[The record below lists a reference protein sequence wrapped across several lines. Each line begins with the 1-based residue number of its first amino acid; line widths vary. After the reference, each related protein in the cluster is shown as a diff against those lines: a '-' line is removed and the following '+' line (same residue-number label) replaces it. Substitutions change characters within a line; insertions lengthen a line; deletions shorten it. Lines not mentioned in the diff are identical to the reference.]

1 MINNEDNEDFAE
13 EIGAGGEETPAE
25 DNGTPAEDNG
35 ASGGDVPG
43 ELNYEPIIGSYEHDD
58 MFEQLIREARQRSE
72 EKARISAEKAAAE
85 DEEIFIA
92 GDGET
97 DEEDFAED
105 DEPQD
110 EGAPEIMVSE
120 TPAKKQGRGLAQR
133 IKDSEVLKP
142 EVIKDMFFGS
152 ERGDGEHDI
161 KFTPDGEASEVS
173 DEDDIE
179 DPVALDRRTRKRKLA
194 DPNKEKVIFSIEYM
208 LTPDQ
213 ALDGY
218 MLFYNEFVKKKNI
231 KLTLILGVLA
241 LVFLFSVIV
250 SPKGYINYMLLLITL
265 SIIALRWL
273 NSSGAKRDAVMS
285 AEEVKNDSYRL
296 DFYNSR
302 ILLKASEFTGD
313 KIYTYPPVMIRF
325 EDIDLKVLDY
335 EEIYVL
341 IFKKSYVYTVPKS
354 AMTEEQNRVFGG
366 LLESI
371 LGDDYCEFY
380 SRVRVAEEKAER
392 RRQKRMTNQATAE
405 DNGGEE
411 QEDFAEFDG
420 GDDDFEDE

>member
-1 MINNEDNEDFAE
+1 
-13 EIGAGGEETPAE
+13 
-25 DNGTPAEDNG
+25 
-35 ASGGDVPG
+35 
-43 ELNYEPIIGSYEHDD
+43 
-58 MFEQLIREARQRSE
+58 
-72 EKARISAEKAAAE
+72 
-85 DEEIFIA
+85 
-92 GDGET
+92 
-97 DEEDFAED
+97 
-105 DEPQD
+105 
-110 EGAPEIMVSE
+110 
-120 TPAKKQGRGLAQR
+120 
-133 IKDSEVLKP
+133 
-142 EVIKDMFFGS
+142 
-152 ERGDGEHDI
+152 
-161 KFTPDGEASEVS
+161 
-173 DEDDIE
+173 
-179 DPVALDRRTRKRKLA
+179 
-194 DPNKEKVIFSIEYM
+194 
-208 LTPDQ
+208 
-213 ALDGY
+213 
-218 MLFYNEFVKKKNI
+218 
-231 KLTLILGVLA
+231 
-241 LVFLFSVIV
+241 
-250 SPKGYINYMLLLITL
+250 
-265 SIIALRWL
+265 
-273 NSSGAKRDAVMS
+273 MS